1 MPDRRR
7 EDKDAAGPDW
17 ISAAVFHIQCAC
29 ASDDVLRFL
38 GGIGVPAQP
47 RARFDLIDDRRR
59 RGRPA
64 MSAIDRE
71 SASPFD
77 RWIILCPNLCAR
89 EFLGCNNWIYNF
101 VPPFALIENDLNLM
115 MNRFK

>member
-1 MPDRRR
+1 MQHAR
-7 EDKDAAGPDW
+7 AG
-17 ISAAVFHIQCAC
+17 
-29 ASDDVLRFL
+29 DDVLRLL

-64 MSAIDRE
+64 VSAIDRE

-77 RWIILCPNLCAR
+77 RWLTLCPNLSAR
-89 EFLGCNNWIYNF
+89 EFLGSNDWML
-101 VPPFALIENDLNLM
+101 VPFLSLLLLETSLASS
-115 MNRFK
+115 